1 MAHIHSFEPVC
12 RHDARILLLGSM
24 PGKVSLQANQYYAHH
39 RNVFWRIIE
48 DIFNISHT
56 TPYQQRLD
64 ALQVHRVALWDVLKT
79 CTRKSSLDSDIEESS
94 IMPND
99 FQTFFSTHQEIRQL
113 YFNGAKAE
121 AAYLKYVQPYLSRQY
136 QPLKTTRLPST
147 SPANASMSYQDKVK
161 AWKCIAEELHVSSRY
176 KTGRLAPAE
185 NQHRSSTTKLNA

>member
-1 MAHIHSFEPVC
+1 MSHIHSFEPVC
-12 RHDARILLLGSM
+12 RRDARILLLGSM

-48 DIFNISHT
+48 DIFHISHT
-56 TPYQQRLD
+56 NPYQQRLD

-121 AAYLKYVQPYLSRQY
+121 AAYLKYVHPHLSRQY

-161 AWKCIAEELHVSSRY
+161 AWKCIAEELHASSRY

-185 NQHRSSTTKLNA
+185 NHNRSSTTKLNA